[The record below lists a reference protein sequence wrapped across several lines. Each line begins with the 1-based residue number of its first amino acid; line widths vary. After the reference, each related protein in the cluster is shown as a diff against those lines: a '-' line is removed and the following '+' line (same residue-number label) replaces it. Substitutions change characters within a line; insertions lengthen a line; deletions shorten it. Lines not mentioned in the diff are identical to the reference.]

1 MIATLAILI
10 TAASLDEAALKSDFQ
25 KLSSRFKGRIGACVQ
40 LAEKPPVCNLGDQRF
55 SIQSVMKM
63 LVGLAALDAVDNK
76 GWKLDTKFRI
86 YKKDLS
92 VFVQPISRK
101 VGPDGY
107 ETTIDELIRSAN
119 LYSDSA
125 AADILIDRLGG
136 PSVVAD
142 FLKRKG
148 LSGVRLDRTERDLQ
162 AQIFGLKWRP
172 EFLDPKVFDAAIKA
186 LPEDARDKAQKAY
199 QNEIRDTATPAG
211 MANLLIRLAQ
221 GKLLSPASTKYF
233 LEVLELAETGQDRL
247 KAGLSNGWR
256 VAHKTGTSSTWKG
269 LTVATNDVGILIA
282 PDGTQVAIV
291 AFIGDSYES
300 ESSNAKA
307 IADITRA
314 AILNFKLSK
323 N

>member
-1 MIATLAILI
+1 MIATLALLI

-25 KLSSRFKGRIGACVQ
+25 KLSSGFKGRIGACVQ
-40 LAEKPPVCNLGDQRF
+40 LADKPPVCNLGYQRF

-92 VFVQPISRK
+92 VFVQPIARK

-119 LYSDSA
+119 LHSDSA

-162 AQIFGLKWRP
+162 AQIFGLNWRS

-186 LPEDARDKAQKAY
+186 LPEGARDKAQKAY
-199 QNEIRDTATPAG
+199 QKEIRDTATPAG
-211 MANLLIRLAQ
+211 MVNLLIRLAP

-233 LEVLELAETGQDRL
+233 LEVLELVETGQDRL
-247 KAGLSNGWR
+247 KAGLSKGWR

-314 AILNFKLSK
+314 AIRNFKPSK